1 MPVFEVRQVVM
12 CAAGEWRLHA
22 KRVAVV
28 RELAESDPRLIARA
42 MTLPSTLP
50 DQSFTNLARLGC
62 PISAHDESCP
72 EKPSLYNFISSQQ
85 PIDLLITK
93 HDWALQ
99 CWGDRYGRGVWA
111 VIGPVSSH
119 LDVIRDT
126 TDGGDNESVSI

>member
-42 MTLPSTLP
+42 MTLPPTLP

-72 EKPSLYNFISSQQ
+72 EKPSLYNFILVTIQLYFISTVDVSEAQKVV
-85 PIDLLITK
+85 PMIGANGGWVDASGIA
-93 HDWALQ
+93 HGAADA
-99 CWGDRYGRGVWA
+99 WA
-111 VIGPVSSH
+111 V
-119 LDVIRDT
+119 DIRPP
-126 TDGGDNESVSI
+126 GNK